1 MRTRAT
7 ALSAILLA
15 AVLLPASLS
24 GQSPAKEVA
33 GKKPLQLE
41 EIFTEAGLTGRMPSQ
56 MRWSSDGKRLTYI
69 LQEDEGERRDLW
81 VVEAATGEKRVLV
94 SYEQLTKLAPAYE
107 GVLDERE
114 KERLLRY
121 SVAAYVWSPDSK
133 QILFTSAGRLY
144 LYDLAT
150 QEAKPLAAAKREVGD
165 PKFSPDG
172 KWVAFVYEHDLWL
185 VPAAGGTE
193 KRLTQGGTELVLH
206 GDLDWVYPEEF
217 AVRTG
222 YQWSPDSQ
230 RIAFLELDQQQVP
243 TYPIS
248 DLVPV
253 AATVD
258 FQRYPKAGDPN
269 PRAQVGIVGISAAE
283 HGGASVGE
291 VQWLDRAAEY
301 VPRFGW
307 IDAGRVWVL
316 LLDRAQQNVEL
327 VAFEVADSRSR
338 TLLTE
343 RAPDWINIT
352 DDMRFLP
359 ERQEFL
365 WASERTGYNHLY
377 LYGFDGQLK
386 RTVDFQVKTEAYWEV
401 TQVEGVDEKAG
412 WVYYTSTERNPLG
425 SDLYRVKLDGSGY
438 ELLTKEQGAHSI
450 TLNPTADAYVDTYS
464 ASGRVPEIRVHHL
477 PSGRTT
483 VAHRSKTVSDYEMV
497 VPEPVEMRAADGAL
511 VRGLLLRP
519 KEAPPRRKGGKVV
532 PRRYPVVMYV
542 YGGPHSPTIR
552 DAWGGSRYLFHQY
565 LVQHGFVVMQVDDRA
580 SSILGHKH
588 EAALNRN
595 YGPTA
600 LADHRVAVEWL
611 KKQPFVDPE
620 RIAIWGWSGGG
631 FSTCFGLTHSDL
643 FKVGIAVAPVTDWHL
658 YDSIYT
664 ERYMG
669 LPQQEKEAYE
679 KTSCVK
685 AAANLSGR
693 LLLVH
698 GTADDNVHI
707 QNSEQF
713 IQALI
718 EAGKPYD
725 LWIYP
730 QKTHSIRG
738 GKAQLHLFRS
748 VTEYLKKHL

>member
-1 MRTRAT
+1 MRTRAVR
-7 ALSAILLA
+7 LSAILLG
-15 AVLLPASLS
+15 AVLFTASLNA
-24 GQSPAKEVA
+24 QSPPKAVA
-33 GKKPLQLE
+33 AKKPLRLE
-41 EIFTEAGLTGRMPSQ
+41 EIFTEAGLTGRMPTQ
-56 MRWSSDGKRLTYI
+56 MRWSPDGKQLTYI
-69 LQEDEGERRDLW
+69 LQEDQGERRDLW
-81 VVEAATGEKRVLV
+81 VVEAETGEKRVLV

-107 GVLDERE
+107 GVQDERE

-150 QEAKPLAAAKREVGD
+150 QEAKPLVPAKRGVDD

-172 KWVAFVYEHDLWL
+172 KWISFVWEHDLWL
-185 VPAAGGTE
+185 VPTAGGE
-193 KRLTQGGTELVLH
+193 PKQLTQGGSERVLH

-217 AVRTG
+217 NVRTG
-222 YQWSPDSQ
+222 YQWSPDTQ

-253 AATVD
+253 QAQVD

-269 PRAQVGIVGISAAE
+269 PKARVGIVGISMAE
-283 HGGASVGE
+283 RGGASVGE

-301 VPRFGW
+301 IPRFGW
-307 IDAGRVWVL
+307 IDAGRTWVE
-316 LLDRAQQNVEL
+316 LLDRAQREVEL
-327 VAFEVADSRSR
+327 VAFDIESGRSR
-338 TLLTE
+338 TLLVE

-352 DDMRFLP
+352 DDLAFLP
-359 ERQEFL
+359 QREEFL
-365 WASERTGYNHLY
+365 WASERTGYNHIY

-386 RTVDFQVKTEAYWEV
+386 RTLDFQVKTEAYWEV
-401 TQVEGVDEKAG
+401 TELERVDEKG
-412 WVYYTSTERNPLG
+412 GLVYYTSTERNPLG
-425 SDLYRVKLDGSGY
+425 SDLYRVKLDGGGF
-438 ELLTKEQGAHSI
+438 ELLTKDEGTHSI
-450 TLNPTADAYVDTYS
+450 VMNDAADAYVDTYS
-464 ASGRVPEIRVHHL
+464 ALDRVPEVRVRHL
-477 PSGRTT
+477 PSGRVTVVHQAKPVDGYET
-483 VAHRSKTVSDYEMV
+483 VA
-497 VPEPVEMRAADGAL
+497 PELLEMRAADGAL
-511 VRGLLLRP
+511 VRGLLFKP
-519 KEAPPRRKGGKVV
+519 KEEPVKKSGKAAVKK
-532 PRRYPVVMYV
+532 YPVVMYV

-552 DAWGGSRYLFHQY
+552 NAWGGSRYLFHQY
-565 LVQHGFVVMQVDDRA
+565 LVQQGFVVIQVDDRA

-588 EAALNRN
+588 EAALYRN

-631 FSTCFGLTHSDL
+631 FSTCFALTHSNL

-685 AAANLSGR
+685 AAAGLSGR

-738 GKAQLHLFRS
+738 GKTQLHLFRAM
-748 VTEYLKKHL
+748 TEYLKKHL